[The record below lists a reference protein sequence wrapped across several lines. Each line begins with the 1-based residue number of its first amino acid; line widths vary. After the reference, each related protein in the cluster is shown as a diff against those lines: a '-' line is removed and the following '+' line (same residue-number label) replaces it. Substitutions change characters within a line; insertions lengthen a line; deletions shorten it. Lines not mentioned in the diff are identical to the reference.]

1 MKRLVIG
8 ALLAGALSLV
18 TAAPI
23 AVTLPS
29 AVSLQTYH
37 GTAPLN
43 AGQLDADEVLWLV
56 REQAHDGLQA
66 WYLFYDPLNPHR
78 LRATV
83 DFGAPIVAVF
93 STRETLTNS
102 QAAWQVDID
111 GDAVLDDYAWRPLMG
126 LEAGDTLSWTL
137 GGTQLSLDWRA
148 DDPGDHVR
156 VLVQVAPDT
165 QAVPEPAS
173 AALVLA
179 GLAAAAAV
187 RRRRA

>member
-29 AVSLQTYH
+29 AVSLQTYQ

-43 AGQLDADEVLWLV
+43 AGQLDADAVLWLV

-93 STRETLTNS
+93 STRDTLTAS
-102 QAAWQVDID
+102 QTAWQVDVD
-111 GDAVLDDYAWRPLMG
+111 GDTVLDDYAWRPLMG

-156 VLVQVAPDT
+156 VLVQAA

-173 AALVLA
+173 AALALI
-179 GLAAAAAV
+179 GLAAAAMV